1 MKLPNSAALQA
12 KTKLVELG
20 KLKLPVRSS
29 VQVVKLEKKL
39 DEMIGEFI
47 KVRDGLFGK
56 YEVSQKVVG
65 NQISLIT
72 KNPEGQDKFNEELTE
87 LLNME
92 TEVVFEKIRLPEK
105 IAATCDA
112 CKHNMDKLLELEPDV
127 LRPLVIHNLV
137 EVV

>member
-56 YEVSQKVVG
+56 YEVSQKATG
-65 NQISLIT
+65 NQINLIT
-72 KNPEGQDKFNEELTE
+72 KNPEEQDRFNEELTE
-87 LLNME
+87 LLTME

-112 CKHNMDKLLELEPDV
+112 CKHNMDKLLEIEPDI